1 MISSTPPRIPPLPAE
16 EWPDEVAAILDADLG
31 DRSPLGAAKLRDLN
45 LFTTAA
51 RLPRPFKPWLLLG
64 RALVINGTL
73 PFIDRELVI
82 LRVAILTRSGY
93 EWGQHVRIA
102 VDGGVPRAAID
113 RVAAGPGDPG
123 WQERE
128 RLLMKAVDELRAEG
142 RIGGPTWLGLAGHLD
157 EKQLIELP
165 MLVGYYTMVAYLLNS
180 IEVVPEPGSEPLPA
194 A

>member
-1 MISSTPPRIPPLPAE
+1 MTGSTPPRIPPLPAE
-16 EWPDEVAAILDADLG
+16 EWSEEVAAILEADLG

-73 PFIDRELVI
+73 PFADRELAI
-82 LRVAILTRSGY
+82 LRVAILTRSAY

-102 VDGGVPRAAID
+102 IDGGMPRAAID

-123 WQERE
+123 WQDRE
-128 RLLMKAVDELRAEG
+128 RLLLRAVDELRDEG

-180 IEVVPEPGSEPLPA
+180 AEVVPEAGSEPLPG
-194 A
+194 

>member
-1 MISSTPPRIPPLPAE
+1 MTSPAPPRIPPLPPE
-16 EWPDEVAAILDADLG
+16 DWPEEVAEILEADLG
-31 DRSPLGAAKLRDLN
+31 ERSPLGAAKLRDLN

-73 PFIDRELVI
+73 PFPDRELAI
-82 LRVAILTRSGY
+82 LRVAILTGSGY

-102 VDGGVPRAAID
+102 LDGGISRAAID
-113 RVAAGPGDPG
+113 RVIAGPRDPG

-128 RLLMKAVDELRAEG
+128 RLLMAAVDELHAGG
-142 RIGGPTWLGLAGHLD
+142 RIDGPTWLGLAGHLD
-157 EKQLIELP
+157 ERQLVELP

-180 IEVVPEPGSEPLPA
+180 LEVEPEPGSEPLPA
-194 A
+194 